1 MKDTLSK
8 MFVPVSLLLCS
19 LLAVF
24 IAVFRPRYLSDGYY
38 LGAMIFSQI
47 LIATIWHYRTRFMLL
62 LIVVFLWA
70 GIALPFNAVW
80 TSGRWVVL
88 AAGALAGFV
97 IYMKDRQHHFTTFH
111 LVAFFCVLAAVV
123 SAIVSSYPTLATLKA
138 LSLLLLFLYGVAGA
152 RLAVVDRESQF
163 RSGLLLGCEILTY
176 ATAICYFI
184 FHYEI
189 FDNPNSMGAVM
200 GVVATPVM
208 LWGIL
213 VSDTVL
219 VRRRR
224 TFAFMLAV
232 LLVLGSYARAGMA
245 GATVGCVLM
254 CIGLRRY
261 RLLIKGIG
269 LALLSA
275 MLIATVLPLRQDQP
289 ESITS
294 LFIYKGQREVGV
306 LGSRRSAW
314 QRTSSV
320 IQEHPWFGSGFGTS
334 VTRDEVD
341 QHFEGYVSAPQATR
355 EHGNS
360 YLAITEWVG
369 LLGVL
374 PFVTIL
380 SLIAINVK
388 RVFVWMRR
396 TGDVRSLAV
405 PLAAMMAGGAVHAAF
420 EDWLFAVGYYL
431 CVFFWA
437 MAFILIDVL
446 PAPVMVEVKAKKR
459 QRFGSW
465 TRAVGPVASPR

>member
-19 LLAVF
+19 LFAVL
-24 IAVFRPRYLSDGYY
+24 IAAFRPGYLSNGYY
-38 LGAMIFSQI
+38 LGALICFQI
-47 LIATIWHYRTRFMLL
+47 LIATIWHYRTRFLLVLL
-62 LIVVFLWA
+62 LVFLWA
-70 GIALPFNAVW
+70 GIGLPLNTVW
-80 TSGRWVVL
+80 TSGRWFVL
-88 AAGALAGFV
+88 AVGALAGFV
-97 IYMKDRQHHFTTFH
+97 IYMRDRQHHFTIFH
-111 LVAFFCVLAAVV
+111 LVAFFCVLAAAV
-123 SAIVSSYPTLATLKA
+123 SATVSSYPTQAGLKA
-138 LSLLLLFLYGVAGA
+138 VSLLLLFLYGAAGA
-152 RLAVVDRESQF
+152 RLAVMGRESEF
-163 RSGLLLGCEILTY
+163 SAELLMGCELMIY
-176 ATAICYFI
+176 IFAVSYFA
-184 FHYEI
+184 FHYEF
-189 FDNPNSMGAVM
+189 FDNQNSLGAMM
-200 GVVATPVM
+200 GVAAVPVM
-208 LWGIL
+208 LWGVL

-224 TFAFMLAV
+224 TFAFLLAV
-232 LLVLGSYARAGMA
+232 LLLFGSYARAGIA
-245 GATVGCVLM
+245 GATVACVLM
-254 CIGLRRY
+254 CVGLRRY
-261 RLLIKGIG
+261 RLLIKGVGI
-269 LALLSA
+269 ALLSA
-275 MLIATVLPLRQDQP
+275 MLIATVLPLREQP

-314 QRTSSV
+314 ERTSAV

-341 QHFEGYVSAPQATR
+341 QHFEGYLSAPQATR

-380 SLIAINVK
+380 CLIAINVK

-405 PLAAMMAGGAVHAAF
+405 PLAAVMAGGTVHAAF

-446 PAPVMVEVKAKKR
+446 PAPVMAEVKAKKR
-459 QRFGSW
+459 QRFASW
-465 TRAVGPVASPR
+465 TRAVGPVVSPR